1 MASTSTTFEVL
12 ATAVGEN
19 SPANESMNDNEK
31 ENCERI
37 RGGETY
43 DIFGK
48 YILIQRN
55 RTNFTIPLTFS
66 SHFFIM
72 IF

>member
-48 YILIQRN
+48 YILI
-55 RTNFTIPLTFS
+55 
-66 SHFFIM
+66 
-72 IF
+72 